1 MYQAAAISNKHS
13 EETRHHSGSCMP
25 NDLRRAT
32 PWLYYFFLSWI
43 HFSWVESS
51 QIPDRR
57 TGMDAVLMHAPWI
70 LDRTLR
76 SILQYGVLLVE
87 DDSVVQLRHIAGWII
102 GSINVTPLSD

>member
-1 MYQAAAISNKHS
+1 MHQATAILNIHS

-32 PWLYYFFLSWI
+32 PWINYFSLSWF
-43 HFSWVESS
+43 HFSWVEPS

-57 TGMDAVLMHAPWI
+57 TGMDAFLMHAPWI

-76 SILQYGVLLVE
+76 SILQYGALLVE
-87 DDSVVQLRHIAGWII
+87 DDSAIQLRH
-102 GSINVTPLSD
+102 VV

>member
-1 MYQAAAISNKHS
+1 MYQATAILNIHS
-13 EETRHHSGSCMP
+13 EETRHHSGSSMP

-32 PWLYYFFLSWI
+32 PWINYFSLSWF

-57 TGMDAVLMHAPWI
+57 TGADAVLMHAPWI
-70 LDRTLR
+70 LDRLR

-87 DDSVVQLRHIAGWII
+87 DDSVIQLCH
-102 GSINVTPLSD
+102 VV

>member
-1 MYQAAAISNKHS
+1 MYQAIVRLNIHS
-13 EETRHHSGSCMP
+13 EETRHHSGRSMP
-25 NDLRRAT
+25 NDLRRVT
-32 PWLYYFFLSWI
+32 PWLYYFSLSWI

-70 LDRTLR
+70 LDRLR

-87 DDSVVQLRHIAGWII
+87 DDSVVQLRH
-102 GSINVTPLSD
+102 VV

>member
-1 MYQAAAISNKHS
+1 MYQATVILNIHS

-32 PWLYYFFLSWI
+32 LWLYYFSLSWI

-57 TGMDAVLMHAPWI
+57 TGADAVLMHYHAKLVARMWRV
-70 LDRTLR
+70 LRT
-76 SILQYGVLLVE
+76 Y
-87 DDSVVQLRHIAGWII
+87 A
-102 GSINVTPLSD
+102 